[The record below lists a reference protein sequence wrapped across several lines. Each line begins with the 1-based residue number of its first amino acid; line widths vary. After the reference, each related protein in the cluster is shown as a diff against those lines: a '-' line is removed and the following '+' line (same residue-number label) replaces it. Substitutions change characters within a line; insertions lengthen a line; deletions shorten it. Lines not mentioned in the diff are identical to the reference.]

1 MKIETVD
8 NPEQNMTTKRL
19 QSLYELIE
27 RINSVHNLQELLEFL
42 VDRALDLTGG
52 RQGLLLLSDG
62 HKKELQKVA
71 VVRGEGL
78 NDQQLERP
86 LQLAS
91 TTVIKDTLEKGEPRL
106 VVDLRVDERYT
117 GLTSRT
123 THQVKKVR
131 SVLAV
136 PLKIDSQLVGLIYI
150 DHPKRAVFGQA
161 DLDFLKAF
169 GNQAA
174 FAINRAREH
183 QRQIDELTLLNT
195 LSRSVV
201 QVLDL
206 DKVLTRIVQEAN
218 RMLDVETGSVI
229 LLNKAETE
237 LYFATSIAKGEPINI
252 PTRLKKNQGIAGW
265 VVTHG
270 EPAYVRDVSQDPRW
284 FGEVAENFVTR
295 SLLCVPLQVN
305 GHVVGALQV
314 SNKQEPPGF
323 GERDVTRLS
332 AFAASATIAIENARL
347 FQEARQARQLRTL
360 NEVAL
365 ALSSS
370 LELETILNMGLE
382 QSLKILNSHASAISL
397 IDGQMDLPPVQVS
410 RGLLAEDPN
419 LAEHQIQEIDQIAA
433 LLLRNG
439 GGVKEAFVVDD
450 LSEQTD
456 LEVDN
461 LLMAGI
467 RSLALAP
474 IKVGNKRSGA
484 LMVMNR
490 APYIYNG
497 DDIGLLI
504 SISRIIGLA
513 AQNAI
518 HYNQA
523 HNQTLHLTY
532 LSEIGSALTGSLDL
546 QDVLK
551 IIIEAVNAILET
563 ERTSVF
569 LIDAETNELVLHY
582 SNEGDAEIRLPAP
595 WQGIAGWVASHD
607 KPALVN
613 DTQRDTRHLH
623 QIAKETGYQARS
635 ILCVP
640 LKVDNEVIGVV
651 EVLNQ
656 TSKQQF
662 NHYHQIL
669 LTELTRWAAIAIR
682 NARLFDE
689 RIQAYQ
695 RLASEQQRR
704 IAAETRGAMA
714 SVILDM
720 AHTMNN
726 VVGAIRVWASTLE
739 DIAQDKPD
747 IPLGTYQREMTQIR
761 QNAEEAIHLISNMTD
776 PLKQATI
783 EPTNIHHCLADAI
796 KSCWWPDTV
805 TLRKAYGDD
814 VPLVKANPKRLE
826 AAFHNLLSNAIQALT
841 EMGGHIEVATRRTP
855 DGRAEIKI
863 TDNGPGVPDDL
874 QESIFNPGVS
884 GKMEGLGIGLW
895 LVETFIEQFK
905 GQIRFTSSESGTTF
919 TVILQPVW
927 TADDTNDMAVAVRP
941 NDWEEQ

>member
-1 MKIETVD
+1 MNLDTVD
-8 NPEQNMTTKRL
+8 NPEQSMTTKRL

-27 RINSVHNLQELLEFL
+27 RINSVYDLQELLEFL

-62 HKKELQKVA
+62 QQDELQQVA

-78 NDQQLERP
+78 NSQQTAHP
-86 LQLAS
+86 LKLAS

-106 VVDLRVDERYT
+106 VVDLRMDERYS

-174 FAINRAREH
+174 LAINRAREH
-183 QRQIDELTLLNT
+183 QRQINELTLLNT

-206 DKVLTRIVQEAN
+206 DKVLTRIVTEAN

-229 LLNKAETE
+229 LLNETEDE
-237 LYFATSIAKGEPINI
+237 LYFATSIAKGEPVEI
-252 PTRLKKNQGIAGW
+252 PTHLQRDQGIAGW

-270 EPAYVRDVSQDPRW
+270 QPVCVQNVSQDQRW
-284 FGEVAENFVTR
+284 FGEVKEGFVTK
-295 SLLCVPLQVN
+295 SLLSVPLQLN
-305 GHVVGALQV
+305 GRILGALQV
-314 SNKQEPPGF
+314 SNKKDPPGF
-323 GERDVTRLS
+323 SQRDVTRLS

-347 FQEARQARQLRTL
+347 FQEARQVRQLRAL

-382 QSLKILNSHASAISL
+382 HSLNILDADASAISL
-397 IDGQMDLPPVQVS
+397 IDGQVALPPVQVS
-410 RGLLAEDPN
+410 RGLLSADPN
-419 LAEHQIQEIDQIAA
+419 LAEYQIQEIDQLAA
-433 LLLRNG
+433 LLLRQSSDE
-439 GGVKEAFVVDD
+439 VIVIPD
-450 LSEQTD
+450 LRAENE
-456 LEVDN
+456 LEVSN
-461 LLMAGI
+461 LISADI
-467 RSLALAP
+467 NSLALASV
-474 IKVGNKRSGA
+474 KVGNKISGA
-484 LMVMNR
+484 LMIMHQTPHR
-490 APYIYNG
+490 YNT
-497 DDIGLLI
+497 DDIGLLT
-504 SISRIIGLA
+504 SIARIIGLA

-532 LSEIGSALTGSLDL
+532 LSEIGSALTGSLNL
-546 QDVLK
+546 QYVLK
-551 IIIEAVNAILET
+551 VIIEAVNGILET

-569 LIDAETNELVLHY
+569 LIDSETNELVLHY
-582 SNEGDAEIRLPAP
+582 SNENDAEIRLPAP
-595 WQGIAGWVASHD
+595 WQGIAGWVATHD

-613 DTQRDTRHLH
+613 DTQSDSRHLH
-623 QIAKETGYQARS
+623 RIAQETGYQARS

-640 LKVDNEVIGVV
+640 LKVDDQVIGVV

-689 RIQAYQ
+689 RLQAYQ
-695 RLASEQQRR
+695 RLANEQQRR

-739 DIAQDKPD
+739 DMAQRQPD
-747 IPLGTYQREMTQIR
+747 RPLGDYQKEMGQIR
-761 QNAEEAIHLISNMTD
+761 QNAEEAIQLISNMTD
-776 PLKQATI
+776 PLKQAAI
-783 EPTNIHHCLADAI
+783 EPTDIHRCLADAI
-796 KSCWWPDTV
+796 KSCWWPDNVKLT
-805 TLRKAYGDD
+805 KNYGEA

-841 EMGGHIEVATRRTP
+841 EQGGQINVTTRRTP
-855 DGRAEIKI
+855 DDRAEIKFA
-863 TDNGPGVPDDL
+863 DNGPGIPEDL
-874 QESIFNPGVS
+874 RESIFNPGVS
-884 GKMEGLGIGLW
+884 GKTEGLGIGLW

-905 GQIRFTSSESGTTF
+905 GQITFASSPESETTF
-919 TVILQPVW
+919 TVTLQPIG
-927 TADDTNDMAVAVRP
+927 ADQLAPVGP
-941 NDWEEQ
+941 NDREDQ